1 MCVFDRPKTAAL
13 HWGRNGEVTEWNPTF
28 AYATLEM
35 GVGVELCWPYRP
47 KEKGT
52 VENLVGFVKS
62 SFFKVRRFR
71 DKEDL
76 EQQLLEWHQEVNEE
90 RPCRAT
96 GVVPAKRLVEE
107 AARLRPLKVRPE
119 ELALRIPVYVGPTA
133 TVLHDGHPYSM
144 PSEAISMPGTLY
156 LCADR
161 VRIVAGRYEAVHPR
175 KFIPQEGSTLAAH
188 RVALV
193 AAVSGK
199 RGKRYLKRQQLL
211 DLGEPAFRYLTE
223 IVHRRP
229 RQWFHDVDRL
239 HAMLQSH
246 GPRSSSSSY
255 GGRTQGTG
263 LWRSLRGTLPAARSH
278 LSGGGPVKK
287 ANRRTDLAGVA
298 MTGKVTPPTP
308 QSLELSEGQLD
319 ALFKRLNLAHM
330 RRIYQ
335 AVAAQAEK
343 ESWSYREFLVLLLAE
358 EVARRKQTRLQR
370 CTRSAHFPFFKT
382 IDEFDFTLQST
393 LRQSLLGAYLGMDFV
408 TEGRSL
414 ILYGKTGRGKT
425 HLAIAIGY
433 RAIQNGF
440 ETLFTTAA
448 ELIEDLSNASKKPR
462 LHESLATYTRPH
474 VLVIDEV
481 GYLTYGP
488 DAANVLFHVVNDRHL
503 RKRSMLFTTNKPL
516 SEWGKVLHVDDMAA
530 AILDRVLERGRFLHR
545 DGPSGRTR
553 HLNLEE
559 ILPAN
564 ADRARIS
571 GISVPEFPEPTTGQ
585 KMFPF
590 GLACSKLSFLNTPRI
605 SGLRLGGSQ

>member
-1 MCVFDRPKTAAL
+1 M
-13 HWGRNGEVTEWNPTF
+13 
-28 AYATLEM
+28 
-35 GVGVELCWPYRP
+35 
-47 KEKGT
+47 
-52 VENLVGFVKS
+52 
-62 SFFKVRRFR
+62 
-71 DKEDL
+71 
-76 EQQLLEWHQEVNEE
+76 
-90 RPCRAT
+90 
-96 GVVPAKRLVEE
+96 
-107 AARLRPLKVRPE
+107 
-119 ELALRIPVYVGPTA
+119 
-133 TVLHDGHPYSM
+133 
-144 PSEAISMPGTLY
+144 
-156 LCADR
+156 
-161 VRIVAGRYEAVHPR
+161 
-175 KFIPQEGSTLAAH
+175 
-188 RVALV
+188 
-193 AAVSGK
+193 
-199 RGKRYLKRQQLL
+199 
-211 DLGEPAFRYLTE
+211 
-223 IVHRRP
+223 
-229 RQWFHDVDRL
+229 
-239 HAMLQSH
+239 
-246 GPRSSSSSY
+246 
-255 GGRTQGTG
+255 
-263 LWRSLRGTLPAARSH
+263 
-278 LSGGGPVKK
+278 KK

-308 QSLELSEGQLD
+308 QSRELSEGQLD